1 MALRNEAADTSGS
14 SDIGPPPT
22 SRFAE
27 PDTPKK
33 DPESPRKSP
42 HQSQPGEPAE
52 SIPESPVQAPTP
64 KVTETVK
71 EEKADA
77 PPAKTLSTVPQAETT
92 SKNRRLEQ
100 SSKSGGKRKL
110 AIRDETED
118 ATPATAPTT
127 TTNTRRKATI
137 LRDKSGN
144 KTLKEITAMRRE
156 ERVKQP
162 PAQAPALRTP
172 LSAKSTNNDL
182 TSPKKNANTT
192 ALEKPEKPEKPMRT
206 VKVKQP
212 NNKQPR
218 ESTKRKVAAVWDDQA
233 PLPPAETTI
242 KPAPEPEPEKQHE
255 APPATTPSTGLDNLS
270 PTPEPKSQLQSRDTP
285 PPADISLQGETS
297 RPSRRSRSQ
306 VSYAEPNLRDKMRR
320 PSKQLVDAV
329 TGEVKSRRSESLA
342 PDEIAAI
349 GEAVMREGATPYMIG
364 VPHASPKADGVEGPP
379 ASPLAQKSLAE
390 SLPSSVVTE
399 RRKRRSS
406 ILAKDFAAENN
417 EKGAPEDD
425 SLDTSL
431 GSMNT
436 SESSAD
442 VYDFPA
448 GSPDDPAE
456 ATKKGTRRASR
467 AGQDDDGEEWRPTR
481 KRASINVPRRSRVE
495 PVVENDGGVAEGVK
509 DRSMRR
515 RSTML

>member
-1 MALRNEAADTSGS
+1 MALRNELADTSGS

-27 PDTPKK
+27 PDTPRK
-33 DPESPRKSP
+33 DPESSSKPRQESP
-42 HQSQPGEPAE
+42 PRGPAE
-52 SIPESPVQAPTP
+52 SIPESPVHAPTP
-64 KVTETVK
+64 KATEPLK

-77 PPAKTLSTVPQAETT
+77 SPAKTLSTVPQAETT
-92 SKNRRLEQ
+92 APENKRLEQ
-100 SSKSGGKRKL
+100 PSKPSAKRKL
-110 AIRDETED
+110 AVRDESENVVPVTD
-118 ATPATAPTT
+118 PTT

-137 LRDKSGN
+137 LREKSGS

-156 ERVKQP
+156 ERGTQP
-162 PAQAPALRTP
+162 PAQPPALRKP
-172 LSAKSTNNDL
+172 LSAKSTNDDL
-182 TSPKKNANTT
+182 TSPKKNASTA
-192 ALEKPEKPEKPMRT
+192 ALEKPEKPEKPIRT
-206 VKVKQP
+206 VRIKTH
-212 NNKQPR
+212 NKQPR

-233 PLPPAETTI
+233 LPPPAEITT
-242 KPAPEPEPEKQHE
+242 KPAPEPEPQKQPE
-255 APPATTPSTGLDNLS
+255 IPPATTPSTGLHHLS
-270 PTPEPKSQLQSRDTP
+270 PTPEPKSQPHSRDTP

-297 RPSRRSRSQ
+297 RPSRRSRTQ

-329 TGEVKSRRSESLA
+329 TGEAKHRRSESLA
-342 PDEIAAI
+342 PEEIAAAM
-349 GEAVMREGATPYMIG
+349 GEAAADMSRIL
-364 VPHASPKADGVEGPP
+364 HASPKAAEVDGPP
-379 ASPLAQKSLAE
+379 ASPLAQKSLGE
-390 SLPSSVVTE
+390 GLPSSVVTE

-406 ILAKDFAAENN
+406 MLARDFAAEDTA
-417 EKGAPEDD
+417 KDVPEDD
-425 SLDTSL
+425 SLDSSL

-448 GSPDDPAE
+448 RSPDDPAE
-456 ATKKGTRRASR
+456 TTRKGTRRASK
-467 AGQDDDGEEWRPTR
+467 AAQDEDGEEWRPTR

-495 PVVENDGGVAEGVK
+495 PALENDGGVAEGAK